1 MFDESLRRIS
11 DRLDDSAEVLDVGG
25 WARPLNRADWV
36 LDLMPYE
43 SRGMLGHDGP
53 GEERFREDRWVTRD
67 ICAHEPWPFDD
78 GFFDFA
84 VCSHTLEDVRDPVWV
99 CAELQRV
106 ARAGYIEVP
115 SRLEEQSW
123 NVQGPWVGWGHHHWL
138 IDVDRAGLSFVFK
151 PHLLGA
157 LPGSAFE
164 PGFAQALPPTD
175 RVSILL
181 DTGKAHHSPGEPSE
195 TFETAPQGVVLD
207 TPEQIRARAAA
218 IEEQAVRTKA
228 MPLGNLTR
236 MTQEE
241 RERLGAWIDQGARIP

>member
-11 DRLDDSAEVLDVGG
+11 ASLEDTARVLDVGG

-36 LDLMPYE
+36 LDLMPHE
-43 SRGMLGHDGP
+43 SRGMLGHDGE
-53 GEERFREDRWVTRD
+53 GEERFGPDTWVTRD
-67 ICAHEPWPFDD
+67 ICAREPWPFED

-138 IDVDRAGLSFVFK
+138 IDVVESDISFVFK
-151 PHLLGA
+151 PHILGG
-157 LPGSAFE
+157 LPGSAF
-164 PGFAQALPPTD
+164 PAGFAAQLTEAD
-175 RVSILL
+175 RVQMLWWE
-181 DTGKAHHSPGEPSE
+181 GA
-195 TFETAPQGVVLD
+195 FEY
-207 TPEQIRARAAA
+207 
-218 IEEQAVRTKA
+218 
-228 MPLGNLTR
+228 
-236 MTQEE
+236 
-241 RERLGAWIDQGARIP
+241 RERLFYEPDELNAYLTDFVSGNLKRVPSGGLLSRMRGASRARSG